1 MLSHGN
7 GPTFPSYICNV
18 KKQGY
23 QNILILIVVTATVLI
38 AAQVYFTIQSYK
50 ANKARFIQDVQQS
63 LNTSIEDYFAN
74 RAKSSIFVLSN
85 TPIDSLALD
94 SGITTT
100 AMLSNITGFD
110 SLSDDREIRKISVS
124 SSSFSHVWTNNGD
137 SSQNDTTMIQVSGGL
152 EQFGPFEQ
160 MDTARVKKIRFLT
173 EKVMFSISEDLLDL
187 GELYD
192 GLSED
197 LKSKGM
203 NIEFALRQETEGRK
217 TAIGSLKQDNY
228 LTTEA
233 NSTYLGDFHSIS
245 IDFENAT
252 LMILRNGISELILSF
267 LLIGLVIGTMIHLYK
282 TIYAQKQL
290 AAIKDDLISNI
301 THEFKTPIAT
311 IFSALEGVTSF
322 NKENDP
328 EKTKRYLSLSNDQLH
343 KLNHMVEKML
353 ETATLDQGK
362 ITLDKEEFEVSDWTR
377 SLVERYQMV
386 EETKNIEFETNEET
400 IICLADRFHLENT
413 LTNLIDNALKYG
425 GQNILIRIV
434 QEGSKVVW
442 EIQDDGSGIPKDQR
456 DKIFDKL
463 YRIPTGNKHDVKGFG
478 IGLYYSRTIAEMH
491 DGSLVLDG
499 AKDKTIFRLSI

>member
-1 MLSHGN
+1 M
-7 GPTFPSYICNV
+7 
-18 KKQGY
+18 
-23 QNILILIVVTATVLI
+23 ILIVLTATVLI
-38 AAQVYFTIQSYK
+38 AAQVYFTIQGYK
-50 ANKARFIQDVQQS
+50 ANKARFILDVQQS
-63 LNTSIEDYFAN
+63 LNASIEDYFAN

-94 SGITTT
+94 SGITAT
-100 AMLSNITGFD
+100 AMLSNITGLD
-110 SLSDDREIRKISVS
+110 TLNDDREIRKISVS

-137 SSQNDTTMIQVSGGL
+137 STEIDTLIQVNGAL
-152 EQFGPFEQ
+152 EQFGHFEQ

-173 EKVMFSISEDLLDL
+173 EKVMFSMSEDLLDL

-197 LKSKGM
+197 LNNKGL

-217 TAIGSLKQDNY
+217 TAIGSLKKENY
-228 LTTEA
+228 LTTQA

-362 ITLDKEEFEVSDWTR
+362 ITLDKEEFEVSGWTQ

-386 EETKNIEFETNEET
+386 EETKNIAFESDQET
-400 IICLADRFHLENT
+400 IICMADRFHLENT

-425 GQNILIRIV
+425 GQNILVRML
-434 QEGSKVVW
+434 QEGSKVIW
-442 EIQDDGSGIPKDQR
+442 EVQDDGSGIPKDQR

-491 DGSLVLDG
+491 DGSLVLDS